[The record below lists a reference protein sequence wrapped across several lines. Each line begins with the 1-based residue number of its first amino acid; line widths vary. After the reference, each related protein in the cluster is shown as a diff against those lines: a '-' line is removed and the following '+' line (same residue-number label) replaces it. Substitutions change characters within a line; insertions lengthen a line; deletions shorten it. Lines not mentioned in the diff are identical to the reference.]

1 MVRSAYW
8 AFLGFVIAITF
19 NLIGSLV
26 ALCAMNGNDGRLT
39 GFFLSAVYWFA
50 GVPGAWILWYARCG
64 NGQSR
69 LPSACAHPMQ
79 PLCRAASRV
88 STAAVMVT
96 DVWIA

>member
-50 GVPGAWILWYARCG
+50 GVPGAWILWYAR
-64 NGQSR
+64 
-69 LPSACAHPMQ
+69 
-79 PLCRAASRV
+79 
-88 STAAVMVT
+88 
-96 DVWIA
+96 

>member
-50 GVPGAWILWYARCG
+50 GVPGAWILWYMRCCPPLSGALCPRPPARP
-64 NGQSR
+64 N
-69 LPSACAHPMQ
+69 SA
-79 PLCRAASRV
+79 AARRM
-88 STAAVMVT
+88 AA
-96 DVWIA
+96 

>member
-64 NGQSR
+64 ERPGSLRLLMQSLCLCGQALHCGLTLTIDWR
-69 LPSACAHPMQ
+69 PVVC
-79 PLCRAASRV
+79 
-88 STAAVMVT
+88 
-96 DVWIA
+96 